1 MIPASQ
7 IKVLVDMG
15 FVVVTPE
22 YRLCPQVSLYDGPI
36 EDTKDCFLW
45 AKQELPGLL
54 GKEGVSVDPTSVVA
68 IGYSCGGN
76 LVLHLVCPRAG
87 SCLPFRFHM
96 LTFLGRPPR
105 STFRDLELLSD
116 NLL

>member
-1 MIPASQ
+1 MTTFTALAFHPGGFVLGAAAMIPASQ

-54 GKEGVSVDPTSVVA
+54 EKEGVSVDPTSVVA

-76 LVLHLVCPRAG
+76 LVLHLVCPRI
-87 SCLPFRFHM
+87 
-96 LTFLGRPPR
+96 RPCP
-105 STFRDLELLSD
+105 SFASIC
-116 NLL
+116 